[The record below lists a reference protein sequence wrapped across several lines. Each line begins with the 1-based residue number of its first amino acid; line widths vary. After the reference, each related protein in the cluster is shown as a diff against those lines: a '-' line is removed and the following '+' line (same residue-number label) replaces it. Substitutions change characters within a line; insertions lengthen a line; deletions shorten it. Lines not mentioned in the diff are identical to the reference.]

1 MEFYDKF
8 ADKFQDISNIKNT
21 AISKAKSGNYL
32 EPSNEN
38 VLGEYDAVTLTRLY
52 LKVLMIWFHKVLKLI
67 FLDAAIMS

>member
-1 MEFYDKF
+1 MGFYDKF

-32 EPSNEN
+32 EPSKEN

-52 LKVLMIWFHKVLKLI
+52 LKVLMIWFHKVLKLT

>member
-1 MEFYDKF
+1 MEFCDKF
-8 ADKFQDISNIKNT
+8 ADKFQDISKVKNT

-32 EPSNEN
+32 EPSKEN

-52 LKVLMIWFHKVLKLI
+52 LKILMIWFHKALKLI

>member
-21 AISKAKSGNYL
+21 AISKEKSGNYL
-32 EPSNEN
+32 EPSKEN
-38 VLGEYDAVTLTRLY
+38 VLVEYDVVTLTRLY

-67 FLDAAIMS
+67 SLDAAIMS